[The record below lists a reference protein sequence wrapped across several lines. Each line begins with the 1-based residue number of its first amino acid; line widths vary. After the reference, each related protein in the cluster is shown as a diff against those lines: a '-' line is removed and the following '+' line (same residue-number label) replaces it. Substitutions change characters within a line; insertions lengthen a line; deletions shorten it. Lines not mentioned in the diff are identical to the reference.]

1 MKAHNKFDKLDAN
14 GNGLLGRDE
23 LVELAE
29 WVWSSFH
36 PGGDALSEEEKAAES
51 SKLLGRLDA
60 NDDGCISFDEF
71 ASWFKDHSF
80 GHVFEW
86 ERVQQV

>member
-1 MKAHNKFDKLDAN
+1 MAMVQLE
-14 GNGLLGRDE
+14 GDE
-23 LVELAE
+23 LVGLAE

-60 NDDGCISFDEF
+60 NDDGRCHLMSLQHG
-71 ASWFKDHSF
+71 SR
-80 GHVFEW
+80 G
-86 ERVQQV
+86 RVQALSDTGEGWHR